1 MNTGIP
7 FDRAG
12 GIVLPREARRR
23 LDLQPDSI
31 LVFSVV
37 VQRIELTSA
46 PGAEAVLTFAPG
58 RCDVL
63 PLTGQRFDAAAAT
76 RDEHTAHSHRRA
88 HR

>member
-23 LDLQPDSI
+23 LELQPDSI
-31 LVFSVV
+31 LVLSVV
-37 VQRIELTSA
+37 A
-46 PGAEAVLTFAPG
+46 
-58 RCDVL
+58 
-63 PLTGQRFDAAAAT
+63 QRFDAAAAT
-76 RDEHTAHSHRRA
+76 RDERTAHSHRRT